1 MGRRRHRVY
10 GRRHLLTCPGSPVLY
25 QTTTPLGGPLGLDAG
40 NRHRNQIIAGVDAVG
55 YRAKWPSRARVRHFY
70 RHFKGIALLIGIS
83 RRQAAPMSSRRNSLI
98 RCWTKTTRVAPT
110 GNGPLTVADALRFVL
125 FARLLF
131 PSIEP
136 QRILIRLKANPKL
149 QHQLLERPAP
159 ERQQASPGVSLQQS
173 PKGLAVVG
181 TKPRTCCRP
190 NSQAP
195 KAASR
200 P

>member
-1 MGRRRHRVY
+1 M
-10 GRRHLLTCPGSPVLY
+10 
-25 QTTTPLGGPLGLDAG
+25 
-40 NRHRNQIIAGVDAVG
+40 
-55 YRAKWPSRARVRHFY
+55 RHFY
-70 RHFKGIALLIGIS
+70 RHFSGIALLIGIS
-83 RRQAAPMSSRRNSLI
+83 RRQAAPIFSRRNSSI

-125 FARLLF
+125 FAQLLF

-136 QRILIRLKANPKL
+136 QRVLIRLKANPKL

-159 ERQQASPGVSLQQS
+159 EREQASPGVSLQQS

-195 KAASR
+195 RLFCVDDLTDILDQRVETIASGNCDPGQAIGLWMFGVLAADSSR
-200 P
+200 MSAAGSCCIDCAVAR

>member
-1 MGRRRHRVY
+1 MKRRVSL
-10 GRRHLLTCPGSPVLY
+10 RRKSYRSATATQFCYSDGSETSPNLRTTTLTECPGSPVLY

-110 GNGPLTVADALRFVL
+110 GNGPLTVADGLRFVL
-125 FARLLF
+125 FAQLLF

-136 QRILIRLKANPKL
+136 QRFLML
-149 QHQLLERPAP
+149 
-159 ERQQASPGVSLQQS
+159 
-173 PKGLAVVG
+173 
-181 TKPRTCCRP
+181 
-190 NSQAP
+190 
-195 KAASR
+195 
-200 P
+200 